1 MANIFADP
9 YLQAFVSFLFGGYE
23 QQTFNLAIYTVS
35 MAVYALVLW
44 NIYKIITKENIFVFE
59 GMENTKVP
67 TLTSALM
74 YLVVFPII
82 VFGVFLAFALMLIFL
97 AKGQTLQQILLISV
111 TLISAIRI
119 ASYYHEEI
127 AGDIAKLIPL
137 TLLGVFLVD
146 PTYYSTAVVVE
157 RLYAL
162 PLQLNLIM
170 RYLLFTVLLE
180 WTLRVLHRIRMWT
193 YEREK

>member
-1 MANIFADP
+1 MSNVFAD
-9 YLQAFVSFLFGGYE
+9 LNVQALAALLFNGYE
-23 QQTFNLAIYTVS
+23 QQLFNLAIYTASIVVFAMIVWNLYKFVS
-35 MAVYALVLW
+35 
-44 NIYKIITKENIFVFE
+44 KENIFIFDGTE
-59 GMENTKVP
+59 KDSVP
-67 TLTSALM
+67 TYVSVMM
-74 YLVVFPII
+74 YLVVFP
-82 VFGVFLAFALMLIFL
+82 VLSFMAFLVFALMLIFL
-97 AKGQTLQQILLISV
+97 AKGQTLQQILLISI

-127 AGDIAKLIPL
+127 AGDIAKLVPL

-180 WTLRVLHRIRMWT
+180 WTLRVLHRIKIWAYKR
-193 YEREK
+193 K